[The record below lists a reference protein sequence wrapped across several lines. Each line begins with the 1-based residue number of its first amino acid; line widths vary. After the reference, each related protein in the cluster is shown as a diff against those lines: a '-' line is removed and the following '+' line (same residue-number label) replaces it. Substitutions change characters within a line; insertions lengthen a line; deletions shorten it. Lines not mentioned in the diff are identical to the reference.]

1 MNPLRTIGLLGA
13 LFAPGLA
20 FASHGSSHGARVEIA
35 NEFDGEVEV
44 YLDGRFSAIV
54 PGDARIVLETRPGP
68 LDVRVQRPGTGF
80 VLVSTR
86 IYAARDA
93 RIFLPVEAPK
103 GVVRLRNGS
112 DFALRVDVDGQEAWL
127 SPRSQV
133 DLRVTTGHVDLF
145 ATIPEARSEFGVTT
159 RDLWVEPG
167 RIETTVLAPD
177 PSVVRVFNREN
188 IAVRVMLDG
197 ADAGLLQ
204 PGDTRLL
211 LVHPGVTRVVL
222 IDLRGNVRYSTV
234 LDMDKGETAVVDL
247 RNGPARGAVPVRVSV
262 AERERPARY

>member
-1 MNPLRTIGLLGA
+1 M
-13 LFAPGLA
+13 
-20 FASHGSSHGARVEIA
+20 
-35 NEFDGEVEV
+35 
-44 YLDGRFSAIV
+44 
-54 PGDARIVLETRPGP
+54 
-68 LDVRVQRPGTGF
+68 
-80 VLVSTR
+80 STR

-103 GVVRLRNGS
+103 GIVRLRNGS

-133 DLRVTTGHVDLF
+133 DLRVTTGNVDLY
-145 ATIPEARSEFGVTT
+145 ATIPEARSELGATT

-167 RIETTVLAPD
+167 QIETTVLAPD

-197 ADAGLLQ
+197 ADAGILQ

-211 LVHPGVTRVVL
+211 FVRPGVARIVV

-247 RNGPARGAVPVRVSV
+247 RNGPSRGAVPVRVSV
-262 AERERPARY
+262 AERERPSRY